1 MTPILRNAI
10 VAAAIA
16 GASVVAATSIAAD
29 APSGRSSDR
38 SSERTSD
45 RTRGSTNAAPS
56 TRQSDRDRYAVL
68 TEQNIFLKD
77 RRTRPRNVG
86 SSGERP
92 MTEMDRIKATPE
104 AKFVL
109 TGVVFEDGDYRAF
122 IEDTSAS
129 KVLRLSVGEPIARGK
144 ITEIDID
151 TIAYESAGKTTIINV
166 GTTLTGIPYSA
177 FTASPGATPA
187 PGAAP
192 STPLPDPNNPN
203 LTIEERMKLRRAAE
217 LQPKK

>member
-1 MTPILRNAI
+1 MTTILPRALL
-10 VAAAIA
+10 
-16 GASVVAATSIAAD
+16 ATVIAASAGTAMAAD
-29 APSGRSSDR
+29 IVPAPKKG
-38 SSERTSD
+38 T
-45 RTRGSTNAAPS
+45 TTAAPT
-56 TRQSDRDRYAVL
+56 TRQSDRDHYAVL
-68 TEQNIFLKD
+68 TEQNIFVKD
-77 RRTRPRNVG
+77 RRSLRRSDRPAGQQR
-86 SSGERP
+86 EPTALEIAQR
-92 MTEMDRIKATPE
+92 TPE
-104 AKFVL
+104 AKYVL

-129 KVLRLSVGEPIARGK
+129 KVLRLSVGEAIARGK

-151 TIAYESAGKTTIINV
+151 TIAYESSGKTTIINV

-177 FTASPGATPA
+177 FTATPGATPA